1 MLADFDKVVLFSRGM
16 KNHPAINYFWGDKIS
31 FYSRNYGSK
40 PCFIGWGN
48 KPNTLK
54 VERAAAQKGIP
65 YFRLE
70 DGFIRSV
77 GLGVHGAASFSL
89 VIDDLGIY
97 YDATRPSRLETLL
110 AEYDFAGDK
119 KLEETAEQA
128 IGLIK
133 QFKISKYNATTAL
146 PDADIIDNHR
156 QKILVIAQT
165 AGDMS
170 LEYGL
175 GNQFSTSQII
185 DAAFHENP
193 GADVYVKMHPDVLA
207 GKKKS
212 DLDLQQIP
220 AKCRVIT
227 RDINPISLLE
237 KIDKVYTKTS
247 QMGFEALLL
256 GKKCVCFGMPFYA
269 GWGLTDDRIKCPR
282 RNRKLTVHQVFAGA
296 YILYSQYYNPYLDQ
310 ESDIIDTLYTIKV
323 HRDIEAAN
331 RSAPYRQVEKLCAQ
345 AKTAS
350 RKIMARMK

>member
-1 MLADFDKVVLFSRGM
+1 MLADFSKVVVFSRGM
-16 KNHPAINYFWGDKIS
+16 KNHPAINYFYGDRLC
-31 FYSRNYGSK
+31 YQSRNYGTK

-48 KPNTLK
+48 KPNTIK

-70 DGFIRSV
+70 DGFIRSID
-77 GLGVHGAASFSL
+77 LGVHGGASFSL

-97 YDATRPSRLETLL
+97 YDATTPSRLEIIL
-110 AEYDFAGDK
+110 AEHDFAGDK
-119 KLEETAEQA
+119 KLEEVAEQA
-128 IGLIK
+128 IRLIK
-133 QFKISKYNATTAL
+133 RFKISKYNATTTL
-146 PDADIIDNHR
+146 PDADIADNHR

-175 GNQFSTSQII
+175 GNNFSTSQII
-185 DAAFHENP
+185 DAALWENP
-193 GADVYVKMHPDVLA
+193 GAEVYLKIHPDVIA

-212 DLDLQQIP
+212 DLNINQVP
-220 AKCRVIT
+220 EKCRIIT

-256 GKKCVCFGMPFYA
+256 GKECVCFGMPFYA

-282 RNRKLTVHQVFAGA
+282 RNRKLTVNQVFAGA
-296 YILYSQYYNPYLDQ
+296 YILYSRYYNPYLDQ

-323 HRDIEAAN
+323 HRDIEVAN
-331 RSAPYRQVEKLCAQ
+331 RSAPYRQTETFYAQ
-345 AKTAS
+345 AIAAS